1 MTGDGT
7 GDGSIFMP
15 GVAVLFD
22 CDGVLVDSLASVDR
36 AWLRWSNRYGLDA
49 DEVAGMIHGRRSADT
64 VALLIEPAGRAEAVA
79 AIDEYELGDAASVT
93 AIAGARELVA
103 SIPDGAWALVTSG
116 KAALARARLEA
127 AGIDA
132 PDVFIAADDVE
143 RGKPEPDPYL
153 AAAAALGV
161 RPADAIVVEDSPS
174 GVVSGRRAGAGA
186 VVGVGSQAVE
196 TDADVV
202 VPDLRDL
209 AWSPALDRSSEPD
222 SSTRPERSGGREH
235 SSRIPGLVI
244 PRRVTLPRGAKH
256 PPGVR

>member
-1 MTGDGT
+1 MTGDRT
-7 GDGSIFMP
+7 GDGSILVP

-36 AWLRWSNRYGLDA
+36 AWLRWSTRYGLDPE
-49 DEVAGMIHGRRSADT
+49 EVASMIHGRRSADT
-64 VALLIEPAGRAEAVA
+64 VAVLIEPAHRAEAVA
-79 AIDEYELGDAASVT
+79 AIDEYELEDAASVT

-127 AGIDA
+127 AGIGA

-143 RGKPEPDPYL
+143 RGKPQPDPYL

-161 RPADAIVVEDSPS
+161 RPGDAIVVEDSPS
-174 GVVSGRRAGAGA
+174 GVESGRRAGAGG
-186 VVGVGSQAVE
+186 VVGVGSQAID

-209 AWSPALDRSSEPD
+209 TWSTALNRFSEPEF
-222 SSTRPERSGGREH
+222 SSGGT
-235 SSRIPGLVI
+235 GLVI
-244 PRRVTLPRGAKH
+244 PGRTILPRGAK
-256 PPGVR
+256 

>member
-1 MTGDGT
+1 V
-7 GDGSIFMP
+7 P
-15 GVAVLFD
+15 GLAVLFD

-36 AWLRWSNRYGLDA
+36 AWSRWSTRYGLDP
-49 DEVAGMIHGRRSADT
+49 DDVAGMIHGRRSADT
-64 VALLIEPAGRAEAVA
+64 VALLIEPAHRAEAMA
-79 AIDEYELGDAASVT
+79 AIDEYELEDAASVT

-127 AGIDA
+127 AGIDV
-132 PDVFIAADDVE
+132 PQVFITADDVE

-161 RPADAIVVEDSPS
+161 RPSDAIVIEDSPS
-174 GVVSGRRAGAGA
+174 GVESGRRAGAGG
-186 VVGVGSQAVE
+186 VVGVGSQAVD

-209 AWSPALDRSSEPD
+209 SWSPALDRSGGPEPP
-222 SSTRPERSGGREH
+222 SRPERSSGL
-235 SSRIPGLVI
+235 PGLVI
-244 PRRVTLPRGAKH
+244 PRRAILRRGAK
-256 PPGVR
+256 